1 MRVKLILLGAFLTS
15 ALSFAQGKVGTVNMD
30 LIVSKMPQSKT
41 VIERVSKY
49 AIRLDSSFQA
59 KTIAYSTKLD
69 AYQKE
74 QETLTEGQKKEKQQE
89 IIALEKEIN
98 KFRNNSSK
106 LLELR
111 RDEFMRPIYKKLNSI
126 ITVIAKEDGY
136 SQILTTDRNEFAYF
150 DEKFDITK
158 KVLLKLGIQE

>member
-1 MRVKLILLGAFLTS
+1 MRVKLILLGAFLIS

-49 AIRLDSSFQA
+49 AVRLDSSLQA
-59 KTIAYSTKLD
+59 KTAAYSNAIKIYDKT
-69 AYQKE
+69 
-74 QETLTEGQKKEKQQE
+74 QESLNEEQKKEKYAE
-89 IIALEKEIN
+89 LANMEKDMN
-98 KFRNNSSK
+98 NFRTNGSK
-106 LLELR
+106 LLQIQ
-111 RDEFMRPIYKKLNSI
+111 RDQLMRPIYKKINEQI
-126 ITVIAKEDGY
+126 IAIAKEDGY

-150 DEKFDITK
+150 DENFDITN

>member
-1 MRVKLILLGAFLTS
+1 MRVKLILLIAFLVSTI
-15 ALSFAQGKVGTVNMD
+15 SFAQGKVGTVNMD

-49 AIRLDSSFQA
+49 AKRLDSSFQA
-59 KTIAYSTKLD
+59 KTIAYGSKIE
-69 AYQKE
+69 AYKKDQEALSEAQK
-74 QETLTEGQKKEKQQE
+74 TERQQE

-98 KFRNNSSK
+98 DFRNNGSK

-126 ITVIAKEDGY
+126 ISALAKEDGY

-150 DEKFDITK
+150 DENFDITK

>member
-1 MRVKLILLGAFLTS
+1 MRVKLIISGAFLIS

-30 LIVSKMPQSKT
+30 LIVGKMPQSKT
-41 VIERVSKY
+41 VIERVNKY
-49 AIRLDSSFQA
+49 AVRLDSSFQV
-59 KTIAYSTKLD
+59 KTNAFSTKID
-69 AYQKE
+69 AYKKE
-74 QETLTEGQKKEKQQE
+74 QETLSEAQKKEKQQE

-111 RDEFMRPIYKKLNSI
+111 RNEFMRPIYKKLNSI
-126 ITVIAKEDGY
+126 ITAIAKEDGY